1 MKTNILKNLHWAVC
15 AALLA
20 VGSTAFADTAT
31 INFSNDG
38 TNVVGSGSGSTWSFG
53 GDCVADVSSGT
64 VNLLI
69 DGTGYIYGKTP
80 YGSKDWRISSIVID
94 GASGTGITA
103 SCGVN
108 GVSFTTSDYTFTG
121 STLAQG
127 IVTIKLVGSN
137 AEFSFT
143 SITVTYEEVNVPQVS
158 FVGADGLTS
167 TSTIVVNFSA
177 DMYINSKIISS
188 AVYDLVE
195 NGIDFTDADGN
206 AIAKTF
212 VVDNNKQI
220 TVTTTGIKNCDIYE
234 LRINELLVNADGIPV
249 YSYANSNS
257 VAYTSHEE
265 VFTITGKG
273 VNSTLY
279 VGETFTPKTDLVV
292 KADGVD
298 VTSECTFTTINTAT
312 AGSQT
317 LTITHGACT
326 TTQVITVTERTP
338 CTITWVNNVT
348 GETLAQSTVY
358 QGVSLSESGLTTLP
372 SPSTKVAETDCGTKS
387 FVGWSKTQISGSTDE
402 APALITTSSVP
413 NAASYTFY
421 AVYAD
426 GSSTSEGWTKVTSIS
441 ELDDLVG
448 KQILIANTE
457 KKMVMGVRN
466 SPKSGSPTSYVA
478 LSATI
483 ATDGVLT
490 PSSSEYTAVTLGGT
504 TDAWTFYTEAGYLC
518 CESSSSTP
526 KLVPKSNV
534 GDSTKWT
541 ISLSSGLFVIKSK
554 RTDTN
559 IDRLYL
565 RYNADGN
572 RFCCYSTSVGVN
584 VNLYYLTSRTGYITK
599 CQCTTPT
606 WSGSLPTSIGQG
618 ASLSFGITS
627 NSTGAIT
634 YSCSNSNVTITGD
647 KFQVSADGSYDIVIT
662 QAAADGYCK
671 KTETRTMTISVGDCS
686 AQSFHFGVDGQSGW
700 DYLCFDADANERH
713 IYNFTIPS
721 TASHYY
727 VANQKIWDNN
737 KSETVQF
744 KYMPLALLQGKSG
757 NCNTTIGWDAGVSQ
771 GAVGTLRIYPG
782 YSDKNWY
789 IGFIPDGYVF
799 RIGTDALGWTSM
811 AFTATNDTKTV
822 WETELVTL
830 TANNIASSY
839 YVGLK
844 TNTTAGYV
852 WCNNSETLQVTSIGV
867 RSASDWSGSNLSSSY
882 VGKKGTFRIWA
893 DNCDGKNWLCHFV
906 PYYDI
911 TYMNADNSTVFETSS
926 AVSIEATDKSMTII
940 STNPEKT
947 GYRFVGWSETANA
960 TTATYTAGASITLTK
975 NHVLY
980 PVYVQQ
986 VTLTYDANGGTSECG
1001 TPQYD
1006 INSTADLCTEV
1017 ERTGYAFKGWSKVKD
1032 DATQIVTG
1040 SITMNANQTL
1050 YAIWEKCL
1058 TVTYLTSGL
1067 TLDGGCSATQT
1078 TDASGNTLVANSKVT
1093 LCAQPTSNSGYTFV
1107 KWKVSMDDAET
1118 EYDAS
1123 ATVTLTADATVQ
1135 ARWDTPDIT
1144 LNFFNQGGGVNNE
1157 SKITVTVPLETYA
1170 TAPTTTNVPQSC
1182 DGKQFIG
1189 WINAVLSA
1197 GDEDEKFSIDDET
1210 KYESVDD
1217 LTQAGFTFLSPGEKF
1232 MVTNT
1237 TPKTWYAVFGT
1248 PE

>member
-1 MKTNILKNLHWAVC
+1 MKTNILKNLRWAVC

-20 VGSTAFADTAT
+20 VGSTAFAATAT

-38 TNVVGSGSGSTWSFG
+38 TKVVGSGSGSTWSFG

-108 GVSFTTSDYTFTG
+108 GVSFTTSGYTFTG

-137 AEFSFT
+137 ADFSFT

-158 FVGADGLTS
+158 FVGANGLTS
-167 TSTIVVNFSA
+167 TSTIVVNFST

-220 TVTTTGIKNCDIYE
+220 TVTTTGVKNCDIYE

-257 VAYTSHEE
+257 VAYISHEE
-265 VFTITGKG
+265 EFIITGKG

-279 VGETFTPKTDLVV
+279 VGETFTPKSDLVV
-292 KADGVD
+292 TADGVD
-298 VTSECTFTTINTAT
+298 VTSECTFSTISTAT

-317 LTITHGACT
+317 LTITHGACIT
-326 TTQVITVTERTP
+326 SQVITVTERTP

-358 QGVSLSESGLTTLP
+358 QGISLSESGLTTLP

-413 NAASYTFY
+413 NAANYTFY

-441 ELDDLVG
+441 ELPDLVG
-448 KQILIANTE
+448 KQILFACVNN
-457 KKMVMGVRN
+457 KVVMGEQRDNNFN
-466 SPKSGSPTSYVA
+466 STSA
-478 LSATI
+478 SI
-483 ATDGVLT
+483 ASDGTLT
-490 PSSSEYTAVTLGGT
+490 PSSDYTAVTLGGS
-504 TDAWTFYTEAGYLC
+504 TDSWTFMTEKGYLYC
-518 CESSSSTP
+518 SAAKKNNYLDTIATLCDKAKWKIEFSSNKFIISSVGYTGTNNEIRYNTVP
-526 KLVPKSNV
+526 KLFSCYT
-534 GDSTKWT
+534 STGT
-541 ISLSSGLFVIKSK
+541 GVAL
-554 RTDTN
+554 D
-559 IDRLYL
+559 LY
-565 RYNADGN
+565 YNAS
-572 RFCCYSTSVGVN
+572 C
-584 VNLYYLTSRTGYITK
+584 TGYITK

-606 WSGSLPTSIGQG
+606 WSGSLPTSIEKG
-618 ASLSFGITS
+618 STLSFGITS

-634 YSCSNSNVTITGD
+634 YSCSNSNVTITDD
-647 KFQVSADGSYDIVIT
+647 KFQVSASGSYEIVIK
-662 QAAADGYCK
+662 QAAANGYCK
-671 KTETRTMTISVGDCS
+671 KEETRTMTISVGDCS
-686 AQSFHFGVDGQSGW
+686 AQSIYWGEGSSASYTTW
-700 DYLCFDADANERH
+700 DHLCFDTDDTERH

-721 TASHYY
+721 SGSKYI
-727 VANQKIWDNN
+727 VGWQNSSGDKSSLANFSD
-737 KSETVQF
+737 
-744 KYMPLALLQGKSG
+744 MPFALLQGKSG
-757 NCNTTIGWDAGVSQ
+757 GCGTTIGWGTGVGQ
-771 GAVGTLRIYPG
+771 GAVGTLRIYHDSG
-782 YSDKNWY
+782 SANWY
-789 IGFIPDGYVF
+789 VGFIPDGYVL

-830 TANNIASSY
+830 TTNNIASDY

-844 TNTTAGYV
+844 TNTTDGYV
-852 WCNNSETLQVTSIGV
+852 WCNNSATLQVTSIGV
-867 RSASDWSGSNLSSSY
+867 RSESNWSGSNLSSSY

-947 GYRFVGWSETANA
+947 GYRFVGWSETADA
-960 TTATYTAGASITLTK
+960 TTATYTAGASIALTK

-1078 TDASGNTLVANSKVT
+1078 TDASGNTLVANSTVK

-1107 KWKVSMDDAET
+1107 KWKVSMDGAET
-1118 EYDAS
+1118 EYDAG
-1123 ATVTLTADATVQ
+1123 ATFILTADATVQ
-1135 ARWDTPDIT
+1135 ATWDTPDVT
-1144 LNFFNQGGGVNNE
+1144 LNFFNQGGGANNE

-1197 GDEDEKFSIDDET
+1197 GDEDDPQKQTFSIDDET